1 MDESQGISRRRVM
14 RVGAVIASSAAA
26 VADVGD
32 AAAADPRNS
41 GRPTGGRAGR
51 PRTGGAFAV
60 SNGSRGAAGHTAIRP
75 RRCRRGGAVHRVPE
89 DVAPRVGDLVTV
101 TDAWPGVVL
110 AAIPV
115 CHRVAGAPKAL
126 PGGGVQIGDT
136 RVVASPLL
144 KDVIG
149 SRIRVCILGTELP
162 TAQVLATRP
171 T

>member
-14 RVGAVIASSAAA
+14 RVGAVIASSAAVVA
-26 VADVGD
+26 VVGD
-32 AAAADPRNS
+32 AAAADP
-41 GRPTGGRAGR
+41 GVPADGRAAGR
-51 PRTGGAFAV
+51 GDLGRVA
-60 SNGSRGAAGHTAIRP
+60 GSTHPMVRVERPDTPHSARVGAAE
-75 RRCRRGGAVHRVPE
+75 VVPYIGFPE
-89 DVAPRVGDLVTV
+89 HVVPRVGDLVTV
-101 TDAWPGVVL
+101 TDAWPGVAL

-115 CHRVAGAPKAL
+115 CHWVTGVPKAL
-126 PGGGVQIGDT
+126 PSGGFQIGDT

-149 SRIRVCILGTELP
+149 NRIRACILDTELP